1 MFTWRLMTYR
11 GSQKVGKIVF
21 QQAINFPVVCHANA
35 VVVVVVLIVVVAVVV
50 VVSISNKIQQ

>member
-1 MFTWRLMTYR
+1 MLSWRLITNR

-21 QQAINFPVVCHANA
+21 QQAINFPVHCHANA
-35 VVVVVVLIVVVAVVV
+35 VVVVVIVVVVIAV